1 MFTLLQTPT
10 PAATQTPPA
19 VPASTTEA
27 IEQQARQL
35 SAQAEAIIVRLQDL
49 GVEWGLRILGVI
61 VVLVV
66 AFMVA
71 RWVRRIVFRV
81 LNRPKFD
88 KTLATFLS
96 NLAKWAV
103 LTFALVSILGM
114 VGIPTAS
121 LAAVIGA
128 AGVAIGLALQGTLS
142 NFAAGVMLLIFRP
155 FNVGDAVTVAGQS
168 GVVQE
173 IDFLSTDINTGDNR
187 RIIVPNGQVFG
198 SVIVNDT
205 LNETRAA
212 GVTVTVDASVGI
224 DHTRATLLEAA
235 RSVQPRLES
244 PAPTAVPIDLAG
256 GGVQWRVEVWCRTTD
271 LGAAKPMLVQRVLE
285 AMAKNKI
292 VGPTPGMNVAVRNV
306 A

>member
-1 MFTLLQTPT
+1 MFTLLQAPTQTT
-10 PAATQTPPA
+10 PAA
-19 VPASTTEA
+19 PASTTEA

-35 SAQAEAIIVRLQDL
+35 SAQAEAIIARLQDL
-49 GVEWGLRILGVI
+49 GVEWGLRILGVL
-61 VVLVV
+61 VVFIV

-198 SVIVNDT
+198 SVIINDT
-205 LNETRAA
+205 LNASRAT
-212 GVTVTVDASVGI
+212 GVTVTVDASLPFDQV
-224 DHTRATLLEAA
+224 RAALLAA
-235 RSVQPRLES
+235 AASVQPRLDT
-244 PAPTAVPIDLAG
+244 PAPAANPTDLAG
-256 GGVQWRVEVWCRTTD
+256 GGVQWRVEIWCKTSD
-271 LGAAKPMLVQRVLE
+271 LLAARPVLVQRVQE
-285 AMAKNKI
+285 AIIRAAI
-292 VGPTPGMNVAVRNV
+292 AGPTPGMNVNVRNL